1 MDFLNKVYAQLKD
14 LLQSMTPAARI
25 TTGLLLAV
33 VVISLVYLF
42 RTGVPGGDE
51 YLLGARAFSIEEL
64 QDMEAAFA
72 TAGLKNYQLEGNRI
86 RVPRGQRQ
94 AYMAAMGEAEALPSN
109 SFDYIE
115 KALSKP
121 GVFVSKDMQQAR
133 LKTAKERE
141 LALVLGKF
149 SGIERGTV
157 QYDITETRTFP
168 RTRIATATVAVRPK
182 AGFELDA
189 SRIDSIR
196 DMVAAAIADLKSED
210 VSVTDLSSGITHSG
224 SALTGERGRGRL
236 YAKIKGEYEK
246 DWTDKIRTALSY
258 IPDVVVTAN
267 VELDT
272 DLRRT
277 SQGSK
282 LDPKGFTYRSLDQTK
297 ETTSTS
303 PTPGGRP
310 GSQTQS
316 IMGGGANSQP
326 QARNETT
333 ENTSEATK
341 ITDREDFIADKAPL
355 IPKQVTVSVSIPS
368 DYYREVWAQR
378 NPPVDGQPPA
388 EPTATDLQR
397 VEDDIKSNVE
407 DTVVGL
413 LPVLKSDDAPYPQV
427 KVMTFQSLAAVE
439 PPPPAATKKA
449 MTWLGENWSTLGM
462 ISVGLFGLL
471 MLRSMV
477 RSAPPSKAT
486 EALDSPVSLG
496 IAQTDH
502 DESEKEDD
510 EESVR
515 ALRRS
520 FNASGPNLKEE
531 LTEMVRGNPD
541 TAANILRNWIGT
553 PA

>member
-14 LLQSMTPAARI
+14 LLQSMTPAARM

-72 TAGLKNYQLEGNRI
+72 KAGLKNYQLEGNRI
-86 RVPRGQRQ
+86 RVSRGQRQ
-94 AYMAAMGEAEALPSN
+94 AYMAAMAEAEALPAN

-121 GVFVSKDMQQAR
+121 SPFVSKDMQQAR
-133 LKTAKERE
+133 LKTANERE
-141 LALVLGKF
+141 LALILGKF
-149 SGIERGTV
+149 SGLERGTV
-157 QYDITETRTFP
+157 QYDIAETLTFP
-168 RTRIATATVAVRPK
+168 RTKIATATVAVSPK
-182 AGFELDA
+182 AGYELDA

-196 DMVAAAIADLKSED
+196 DMVAAAIAELKPED
-210 VSVTDLSSGITHSG
+210 VSVTDLSSGKTHSG
-224 SALTGERGRGRL
+224 SSMKGGRDGL
-236 YAKIKGEYEK
+236 YVEAKRTHEGN
-246 DWTDKIRTALSY
+246 WTEKIRNALSF
-258 IPDVVVTAN
+258 IPGIVVAAN

-272 DLRRT
+272 SIAYT
-277 SQGSK
+277 SRGSK
-282 LDPKGFTYRSLDQTK
+282 LDPKGFTYRSLDQTT
-297 ETTSTS
+297 ETMSTS

-310 GSQTQS
+310 GSQAQS
-316 IMGGGANSQP
+316 VMGPGAINQLE
-326 QARNETT
+326 ARNETT
-333 ENTSEATK
+333 ENISEASKVTS
-341 ITDREDFIADKAPL
+341 REEFVANKAPL
-355 IPKQVTVSVSIPS
+355 VPKQVTVAVSIPS
-368 DYYREVWAQR
+368 AYYRDVWAER

-388 EPTATDLQR
+388 EPNANDLQR
-397 VEDDIKSNVE
+397 VEDDVKSNVE

-413 LPVLKSDDAPYPQV
+413 LPVQKADDDPYPQV
-427 KVMTFQSLAAVE
+427 RVMTFQSLAAVE
-439 PPPPAATKKA
+439 PPPPAVTKKA

-477 RSAPPSKAT
+477 RSVPPPKPT
-486 EALDSPVSLG
+486 EALDPPPSLG
-496 IAQTDH
+496 TAQTDH
-502 DESEKEDD
+502 DESENED
-510 EESVR
+510 EEESKR
-515 ALRRS
+515 ALGRS